1 MNIFIRSLKR
11 LSGFIAVLTVW
22 NIVLSCNGC
31 TRNHEA
37 SDIDKI
43 SEECW
48 RLTRNNTD
56 FDRSDS
62 LARIL
67 LDYGRR
73 TGDRAV
79 EAKAL
84 YYLGVYDHQPANAE
98 KRHVNLQKCLD
109 MLSPGR
115 DDTLLLKV
123 YNAMGIYEVAHYRR
137 YSQGAHYFT
146 KSMELARALG
156 DEPKAIV
163 AEQNL
168 SAIMIFTGDTLG
180 IKYDEDIFRYAKQIG
195 DTALL
200 YRSASHCGIYY
211 SRQKFDE
218 KKARAFAEIVKGT
231 SCNVNYNK
239 IMAYIA
245 LNKKDYQESERQ
257 LKHVLRYRPYDAT
270 ALLNYSDLLNL
281 TKRWE
286 LSNRYAERADS
297 MFSKAGSFG
306 PVSETARIRVSNY
319 ASLGD
324 MSKAYYWETVY
335 ANRLDSLSKI
345 KQKETVT
352 SARISFDTAKKEHTI
367 ELQEI
372 KMKGLYMWI
381 LFIFILAVMIITG
394 MVLYVRRRNRR
405 YKQIVE
411 RSRLTASQ
419 DIALRELLNSR
430 DSEILELRQE
440 LDTIKPDHTP
450 DQLPEEDTPPHDE
463 DNVVKKENPCEAR
476 QTLYDTIFS
485 KILHEVIDRQGYR
498 DTAIT
503 RDVLSERVG
512 CSHTYL
518 TEAIKHKTG
527 LSYSRYM
534 NSVRVNE
541 AVSLLTKGTDMSL
554 EELSKY
560 VGFLSVKT
568 FYVAFKEFIGVSPG
582 KFRELASET

>member
-180 IKYDEDIFRYAKQIG
+180 IRYDEDIFRYAKQIG

-211 SRQKFDE
+211 SQQKFDE
-218 KKARAFAEIVKGT
+218 KKALGFAEIVKGT

-239 IMAYIA
+239 IMAYVA
-245 LNKKDYQESERQ
+245 LHNQDYQESERQ
-257 LKHVLRYRPYDAT
+257 LMQVLKSNPSDAT
-270 ALLNYSDLLNL
+270 VYVNYSELLNL
-281 TKRWE
+281 TGRWK
-286 LSNRYAERADS
+286 LSNIYADKADS
-297 MFSKAGSFG
+297 LFSRSGSFG
-306 PVSETARIRVSNY
+306 PMSETARIKASNY

-324 MSKAYYWETVY
+324 MSNAWHWETVY

-345 KQKETVT
+345 RQKETVA

-381 LFIFILAVMIITG
+381 LFIFVLAVLIIFG
-394 MVLYVRRRNRR
+394 MFVYVRKRNRR

-419 DIALRELLNSR
+419 EIALRDLLNSR
-430 DSEILELRQE
+430 DSEIKELRQE
-440 LDTIKPDHTP
+440 LEAVKPDNTS
-450 DQLPEEDTPPHDE
+450 DQLSEDDTAAHDE
-463 DNVVKKENPCEAR
+463 TNVVVKKNPCEAR
-476 QTLYDTIFS
+476 QTLYDAIFS
-485 KILHEVIDRQGYR
+485 KILHEVIDGQGYR
-498 DTAIT
+498 DPSIT

-541 AVSLLTKGTDMSL
+541 AVSILTKGTDMSL

-582 KFRELASET
+582 KFRELAAET